1 MCVQYFI
8 YMYVFRVHHLGI
20 GMMRRWILGLAIVCV
35 CIFWRSF
42 GINGDEYEP
51 QTQTGGADPAQI
63 VARALLCFNDKYI
76 YKSCEESW
84 RLNEAGNLKVPKD
97 KTEEFCEGPCLS
109 ETYLVLS
116 CIDDIFINFVFYN
129 RATIQ
134 DIKDTVQAG
143 CGYGP
148 QRGNFDVEKQI
159 QAEENRAEKASSH
172 VLLLGLAF
180 LIMGRGLFL

>member
-1 MCVQYFI
+1 M
-8 YMYVFRVHHLGI
+8 R
-20 GMMRRWILGLAIVCV
+20 RRWILALALVCV
-35 CIFWRSF
+35 CVWKNF
-42 GINGDEYEP
+42 GINGDEEEP
-51 QTQTGGADPAQI
+51 PLETSGADPAQI

-84 RLNEAGNLKVPKD
+84 RLTEEGNLKVPED

-116 CIDDIFINFVFYN
+116 CIDNIFANFVFYN
-129 RATIQ
+129 RATIE

-148 QRGNFDVEKQI
+148 QRGNFDV
-159 QAEENRAEKASSH
+159 AEHMEGEEYNGGKATSISH
-172 VLLLGLAF
+172 VLLGLGLI
-180 LIMGRGLFL
+180 IMGRGLLL